1 MRILKIL
8 TLGLCLP
15 ALLAS
20 CTVKIPEPEEE
31 AAPPEPALEEP
42 KQVEPPSPLP
52 VQTPEPV
59 MKPSKPTRPLR
70 ILRAQGTRIVDENG
84 NPVILRGC
92 NLGNWFLLE
101 MWMWDIDDV
110 RDQYEF
116 EQILSRRFGDETKD
130 RLMDVF
136 RESWIHLRDFEMVR
150 RFGFNC
156 IRLPFHYSL
165 LEDDAHPFQLK
176 PDAFRWLD
184 AAVDMARKYKLHVIL
199 DLHGTPG
206 GQSDDHTTGRAG
218 RNLLYKKEEYRK
230 RTAWLWGEIAKHY
243 RDSETIAAYDLIN
256 EPYGAKSDA
265 ERKTLVTLVDD
276 IYRSIRAV
284 DTNHLI
290 LASATMGGFRFYGK
304 PADHGWEN
312 FGFTQHFYPGL
323 FGQDPTPESHALFIS
338 RTLPPLDAYLREV
351 EAPFLVGEF
360 NVVFERVGGAAL
372 MRHYF
377 DLYGERGWAATMWA
391 YKLLK
396 RKGGMGFNTWSLV
409 VNKDPLPG
417 VNIRTS
423 SLDEIEGYFRWMGE
437 MEYEVFENLGA
448 IMAMKEAPPVLQLPE
463 MAAQLHEPPAEDDP
477 APWTATDIN
486 QSLPGGQKVHTP
498 NRMDI
503 HGGGTDIWAATD
515 QFRFLWQRAV
525 GDFELHATIKSL
537 ADTHVYAKAGL
548 MVRHTLEPSSA
559 HLLLHVFPN
568 AEVLTGWR
576 PEDSKDMEQ
585 KSLATAQFPIRLRLQ
600 RKGDMLEAGY
610 ARPGQRETVT
620 RFRVSE
626 ALKGEVHVGF
636 AVLSHDNHCLT
647 TAEFEDIRF
656 RRGR

>member
-1 MRILKIL
+1 MHPSI
-8 TLGLCLP
+8 
-15 ALLAS
+15 
-20 CTVKIPEPEEE
+20 
-31 AAPPEPALEEP
+31 EEP
-42 KQVEPPSPLP
+42 KQIEPAAELA
-52 VQTPEPV
+52 VQTPEPD
-59 MKPSKPTRPLR
+59 MKPSKTKRPLR
-70 ILRAQGTRIVDENG
+70 ILRGQGTQIVDADG
-84 NPVILRGC
+84 KPVVLRGC

-101 MWMWDIDDV
+101 MWMWDINDI

-116 EQILSRRFGDETKD
+116 EQILARRFGAAEKE
-130 RLMDVF
+130 RLMNVF
-136 RESWIHLRDFEMVR
+136 RENWIRARDYEMVR

-165 LEDDAHPFQLK
+165 LEDDERPFQLK

-184 AAVDMARKYKLHVIL
+184 AAVEMARKHKLYVIL
-199 DLHGTPG
+199 DLHGVPG

-218 RNLLYKKEEYRK
+218 QNLLYKNEEYRR

-256 EPYGAKSDA
+256 EPYGAKSNA
-265 ERKTLVTLVDD
+265 ERLTLVALVDD
-276 IYRSIRAV
+276 IYSSIRAV

-290 LASATMGGFRFYGK
+290 FASATLSGFRFYGS
-304 PADHGWEN
+304 PAERGWEN

-338 RTLPPLDAYLREV
+338 RTLPPLDAYLKEV
-351 EAPFLVGEF
+351 QAPFLVGEF
-360 NVVFERVGGAAL
+360 NVVFERVGGPAL
-372 MRHYF
+372 MRHYY

-396 RKGGMGFNTWSLV
+396 RKGGMGVNTWSLV
-409 VNKDPLPG
+409 VNKEPLPA
-417 VNIRTS
+417 VDIRKS
-423 SLDEIEGYFRWMGE
+423 SAAEIEAYFRWMGE
-437 MEYEVFENLGA
+437 MEYEVYENFGA
-448 IMAMKEAPPVLQLPE
+448 IMTMKEPPPVLQLPE
-463 MAAQLHEPPAEDDP
+463 VGTQLHEPPAVDDP

-486 QSLPGGQKVHTP
+486 HSLPGGQKMHSP
-498 NRMDI
+498 DRMDVY
-503 HGGGTDIWAATD
+503 GGGTDIWAATD
-515 QFRFLWQRAV
+515 QFRFLWQKV
-525 GDFELHATIKSL
+525 TGDFEFQATIKSL
-537 ADTHVYAKAGL
+537 TDTHVYAKTGL
-548 MVRHTLEPSSA
+548 MIRHTLEPSSA

-585 KSLATAQFPIRLRLQ
+585 KSLATVRFPIRLRLR

-610 ARPGQRETVT
+610 ATQGKPESITK
-620 RFRVSE
+620 FRVSDD
-626 ALKGEVHVGF
+626 LRGEVYVGF

-647 TAEFEDIRF
+647 TAQFEDIRF